1 MYSYIDKFTTKCRNR
16 MTVLLMYLAPAVAA
30 AVVDVAVASIMPGPW
45 LPRFTRCRGL
55 YLAVLVHLF
64 VSFLS
69 TGGSC

>member
-1 MYSYIDKFTTKCRNR
+1 
-16 MTVLLMYLAPAVAA
+16 MYLAPAVAA